1 MNSKWIRLLLSA
13 LFMISA
19 VYVPLTAEAKDKKDG
34 ILIIYTSTDGKET
47 AEVKMLDLTAGH
59 FSSAVTVKSDGD
71 ITAADLK
78 RIGGSSITASR
89 KKLSTSFVS
98 LISSMPQQLISI
110 GYNAGQFRQFAGL
123 SLTEKETVY
132 RIYSKE
138 EKQTCRLKRDVRA
151 RRIGSKRKVPLYI
164 PVR

>member
-1 MNSKWIRLLLSA
+1 MS
-13 LFMISA
+13 

-78 RIGGSSITASR
+78 RISGSSITASR

-98 LISSMPQQLISI
+98 LISDMP
-110 GYNAGQFRQFAGL
+110 RDL
-123 SLTEKETVY
+123 SASAITPDSSANLRV
-132 RIYSKE
+132 
-138 EKQTCRLKRDVRA
+138 C
-151 RRIGSKRKVPLYI
+151 P
-164 PVR
+164 

>member
-13 LFMISA
+13 LFMISS

-78 RIGGSSITASR
+78 KNQRVIYYGVT
-89 KKLSTSFVS
+89 KKAQHIIRVS
-98 LISSMPQQLISI
+98 DQRRCRGRLISI

-132 RIYSKE
+132 RIYGKE
-138 EKQTCRLKRDVRA
+138 EKQTCRLKKGCPCSAYRE
-151 RRIGSKRKVPLYI
+151 
-164 PVR
+164 

>member
-59 FSSAVTVKSDGD
+59 FSPAVTVKSDGD

-78 RIGGSSITASR
+78 KNRRVIYYGVTKKSSAHHSC
-89 KKLSTSFVS
+89 L
-98 LISSMPQQLISI
+98 
-110 GYNAGQFRQFAGL
+110 
-123 SLTEKETVY
+123 
-132 RIYSKE
+132 
-138 EKQTCRLKRDVRA
+138 
-151 RRIGSKRKVPLYI
+151 
-164 PVR
+164 

>member
-13 LFMISA
+13 LFMISS
-19 VYVPLTAEAKDKKDG
+19 VYVPHTAEAKDKKDG

-78 RIGGSSITASR
+78 KNQRVIYYGVT
-89 KKLSTSFVS
+89 KKKAQHIIRVS
-98 LISSMPQQLISI
+98 DQQHAAAA
-110 GYNAGQFRQFAGL
+110 YQH
-123 SLTEKETVY
+123 
-132 RIYSKE
+132 
-138 EKQTCRLKRDVRA
+138 RL
-151 RRIGSKRKVPLYI
+151 
-164 PVR
+164 